1 VSSRTRRRSVLDLI
15 SDYLEKMESLA
26 DDLLPFER
34 PSWDIRAGTIQPLCS
49 VSVAPEE
56 VVVTADLPFSDP
68 DSIKIEPSDE
78 RTLEITAKIRRR
90 LCCKDLGIM
99 HQRGE
104 FSTFNCQTRIPVAVD
119 MKRRTEKFKKGILE
133 VRLPRKRGYEI
144 KVE

>member
-1 VSSRTRRRSVLDLI
+1 MSSRIRRRTVFDLI

-26 DDLLPFER
+26 DDLLPVER
-34 PSWDIRAGTIQPLCS
+34 PSWDVRAGTIQPLCS
-49 VSVAPEE
+49 VSVAPDE

-78 RTLEITAKIRRR
+78 RTLEITAKIRRK
-90 LCCKDLGIM
+90 LCCEDLGII
-99 HQRGE
+99 HHRGE

-119 MKRRTEKFKKGILE
+119 MKRRTEKLKKGIVE
-133 VRLPRKRGYEI
+133 VRLPRKRGHEI